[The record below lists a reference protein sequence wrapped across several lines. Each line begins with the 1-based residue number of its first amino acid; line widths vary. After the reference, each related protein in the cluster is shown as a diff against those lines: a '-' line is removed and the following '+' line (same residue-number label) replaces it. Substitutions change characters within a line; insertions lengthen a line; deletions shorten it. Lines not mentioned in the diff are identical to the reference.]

1 MQEMNIITRNFF
13 RLLRAGAWHEDEPL
27 EPMSHF
33 KWERL
38 GQMVHAQHVE
48 AAVREG
54 LQRMAGDDVWV
65 NLPDGFLAEYQAEP
79 AETKTDIQ
87 LSNRFLN
94 SRFHRII
101 HREIHAID
109 TNVASLDVLKIIVNT
124 VDTMLNNGVMIKG
137 LLDLG
142 RYLRTYGDHV
152 DFVKLDTWLSKL
164 HLQRMAQLQ
173 GSMLVAVFNFETDEL
188 PFVHRLEISAYNLV
202 LRSVYHTAND
212 TAEEWHFRQS
222 RTGFVTNNSQLLRRN
237 LRRSLRYLPYAP
249 LETVSN
255 YFNNFTRSL
264 QEIEE

>member
-1 MQEMNIITRNFF
+1 MQEMDIITRNFF
-13 RLLRAGAWHEDEPL
+13 RLLRSGAWHEDEAL

-48 AAVREG
+48 AAVRAG
-54 LQRMAGDDVWV
+54 LERLSGEDTWV
-65 NLPDGFLAEYQAEP
+65 NLPDGFLSEYQEEKA
-79 AETKTDIQ
+79 ATKTDVQ
-87 LSNRFLN
+87 LSNGFLN
-94 SRFHRII
+94 ARFHRIVYN
-101 HREIHAID
+101 EIHAMD
-109 TNVASLDVLKIIVNT
+109 TNVASLDVLKIIV
-124 VDTMLNNGVMIKG
+124 G
-137 LLDLG
+137 
-142 RYLRTYGDHV
+142 TYGNHV
-152 DFVKLDTWLSKL
+152 DFVKLETWLAKL

-173 GSMLVAVFNFETDEL
+173 GSMLVAVFNFEPAEL
-188 PFVHRLEISAYNLV
+188 QYIHHLEISAYKLV

-222 RTGFVTNNSQLLRRN
+222 RSGFVTNNSQLLRRN

-255 YFNNFTRSL
+255 YFNNFARSL

>member
-1 MQEMNIITRNFF
+1 MQEMNVITRNFF
-13 RLLRAGAWHEDEPL
+13 RLLRSGAWHEDEAL

-54 LQRMAGDDVWV
+54 LQRMAGDDIWV
-65 NLPDGFLAEYQAEP
+65 NLPDGFLAEYQTEVTEA
-79 AETKTDIQ
+79 KTDIQ

-94 SRFHRII
+94 RRFHRII
-101 HREIHAID
+101 QQEIHAID
-109 TNVASLDVLKIIVNT
+109 TNVASLDVLKIIVKT

-222 RTGFVTNNSQLLRRN
+222 RTGSVTNNSQLLRRN

>member
-1 MQEMNIITRNFF
+1 MQEMNVITRNFF
-13 RLLRAGAWHEDEPL
+13 RLLRSGAWHEDEAL

-48 AAVREG
+48 VAVREG
-54 LQRMAGDDVWV
+54 LQRMAGDDIWV
-65 NLPDGFLAEYQAEP
+65 NLPDGFLAEYQTEATE
-79 AETKTDIQ
+79 AKTDIQ

-94 SRFHRII
+94 RRFHRII
-101 HREIHAID
+101 QQEIHAID
-109 TNVASLDVLKIIVNT
+109 TNVASLDVLKIIVKT

>member
-1 MQEMNIITRNFF
+1 MQEMDIITRNFF
-13 RLLRAGAWHEDEPL
+13 RLLRSGAWHEDEAL

-48 AAVREG
+48 AAVRAG
-54 LQRMAGDDVWV
+54 LERLSGEDTWV
-65 NLPDGFLAEYQAEP
+65 NLPDGFLSEYQEEKA
-79 AETKTDIQ
+79 ATKTDVQ
-87 LSNRFLN
+87 LSNGFLN
-94 SRFHRII
+94 ARFHRIVYN
-101 HREIHAID
+101 EIHAMD
-109 TNVASLDVLKIIVNT
+109 TNVASLDVLKIIVGT
-124 VDTMLNNGVMIKG
+124 VGTMLNNGVMIKG

-142 RYLRTYGDHV
+142 RYLRTYGNHV
-152 DFVKLDTWLSKL
+152 DFVKLETWLAKL

-173 GSMLVAVFNFETDEL
+173 GSMLVAVFNFEPAEL
-188 PFVHRLEISAYNLV
+188 QYIHHLEISAYKLV

-222 RTGFVTNNSQLLRRN
+222 RSGFVTNNSQLLRRN

-255 YFNNFTRSL
+255 YFNNFARSL